1 MIGMWL
7 GARPSTPSHR
17 IRLSGGANARMDLAP
32 GSEGHGW

>member
-17 IRLSGGANARMDLAP
+17 IRLIGGADAGMDLAL
-32 GSEGHGW
+32 GSEGHNW

>member
-7 GARPSTPSHR
+7 GALPSTPSHR
-17 IRLSGGANARMDLAP
+17 IRLSGGMDLAP